1 MSGRSNLAHRAL
13 AACAVAATLVVP
25 FAAGCSN
32 SISGTAQP
40 ALDNAV
46 STTSSP
52 ESSSD
57 SEPTST
63 RTPRST
69 TSTAPTGGTTSFE
82 AEIGD
87 CVTLGGTTTDAEI
100 DKASCGSRA
109 ANYKVIGKVAKRSEC
124 VTDADSYYAET
135 VNGVE
140 QGALCLDIDW
150 VVGGC
155 MDVGGEDPKRVDCT
169 EATIDGVKVLSIEKD
184 ADDANA
190 CGDGG
195 SGYVYPERRFVVC
208 VEEL

>member
-1 MSGRSNLAHRAL
+1 MSGRSTLAHRAL
-13 AACAVAATLVVP
+13 AACAVAAALVVP
-25 FAAGCSN
+25 FAAGCSTT
-32 SISGTAQP
+32 ISGTAQP

-46 STTSSP
+46 SSTNSPGSSG
-52 ESSSD
+52 

-69 TSTAPTGGTTSFE
+69 TSAAPTGGNTEFE

-87 CVTLGGTTTDAEI
+87 CVTLGGTTTAAEI
-100 DKASCGSRA
+100 NKASCGSRA
-109 ANYKVIGKVAKRSEC
+109 ANYKVIGKVASRSEC
-124 VTDADSYYAET
+124 VSDADSYYAET
-135 VNGVE
+135 ADGID

-169 EATIDGVKVLSIEKD
+169 EPTIDGVKVLSIEQN

-208 VEEL
+208 VEQL

>member
-1 MSGRSNLAHRAL
+1 MSGRSTFAHRAL
-13 AACAVAATLVVP
+13 AAGAVAAALVP
-25 FAAGCSN
+25 FAAGCSTTVT
-32 SISGTAQP
+32 GTAQP
-40 ALDNAV
+40 ALDNAI
-46 STTSSP
+46 SPTSSA
-52 ESSSD
+52 ESTSD

-63 RTPRST
+63 RSPRTT
-69 TSTAPTGGTTSFE
+69 TSTVPTGGNTSFD

-100 DKASCGSRA
+100 DRASCGSRA

-124 VTDADSYYAET
+124 VSDADSYYAET

-169 EATIDGVKVLSIEKD
+169 EPAVDGVKVLSIEQD
-184 ADDANA
+184 ADSADA
-190 CGDGG
+190 CGAGG